1 MDDNR
6 CRASDLVSAAS
17 EDIGY
22 NNYDEF
28 AYGYASDNEKTPFNT
43 LYERPAILA
52 LAGDVRGRRV
62 LDAGCGAGGR
72 AAELILTRN

>member
-1 MDDNR
+1 MLVQSHRERKLMDDNR

-43 LYERPAILA
+43 LYERE
-52 LAGDVRGRRV
+52 
-62 LDAGCGAGGR
+62 C
-72 AAELILTRN
+72 